1 MSIFSG
7 LNRERYGPIV
17 LALAAFTICMAV
29 YLKYDLSLTSCFT
42 DKKAEFLSVGISLGA
57 IWAGFISVI
66 MGLFMTLSNTDILEK
81 LKDSG
86 YINELHSYLISSI
99 KGSILFSMISFT
111 GFFFLKSNFEYY
123 FCIWLGSI
131 AYAGMTFLRAA
142 NISYNIMKKV
152 HE

>member
-17 LALAAFTICMAV
+17 SAAAASIICLMV
-29 YLKYDLSLTSCFT
+29 YVKYDLSLTACFT

-57 IWAGFISVI
+57 IWAGFIGVI
-66 MGLFMTLSNTDILEK
+66 MGLFMTLSNTIILEK
-81 LKDSG
+81 LKNSG
-86 YINELHSYLISSI
+86 YINDLHSYLISSI
-99 KGSILFSMISFT
+99 KGSILFSMISFV
-111 GFFFLKSNFEYY
+111 GFFFLLKYFEYY

-131 AYAGMTFLRAA
+131 IYAGMTFLRAA
-142 NISYNIMKKV
+142 NISYSIMKKV